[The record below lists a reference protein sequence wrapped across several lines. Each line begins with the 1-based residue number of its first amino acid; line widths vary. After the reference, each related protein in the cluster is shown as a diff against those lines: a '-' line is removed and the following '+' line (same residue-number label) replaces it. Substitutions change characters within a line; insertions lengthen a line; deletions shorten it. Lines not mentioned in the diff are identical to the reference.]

1 MWYYHNRRKCV
12 KKTCF
17 TVKLTVRPAG
27 GATLMVSVTIK
38 CVFSLRIDFEDALV
52 CRTLDTDG
60 NGFLDFKEIY
70 LLNILF
76 N

>member
-1 MWYYHNRRKCV
+1 MCKEKLFYGQTESKARRGCNPYGQCDHKNAY
-12 KKTCF
+12 F
-17 TVKLTVRPAG
+17 TP
-27 GATLMVSVTIK
+27 
-38 CVFSLRIDFEDALV
+38 SLRIDFEDTLV